1 MRIAVI
7 GAGAIGCTI
16 AALLSR
22 AGHEVTVTARGAQL
36 EAIREHGIELSG
48 VWGSF
53 IAPVEASEVLQS
65 GPELIFV
72 TTKAQDAEAALREN
86 AEFID
91 GLPVVVVQN
100 GLGSVTSAQRIL
112 RRADIVGALA
122 LYAASYTSPGHVTV
136 TTDGVTCL
144 GGPDE
149 ATALAA
155 KVLGRVMPVTIT
167 QNFAG
172 AQWTKLVV
180 NHINALPAI
189 TGMSAQDVIS
199 DWGLRRTMTRSMRE
213 AVRVALA
220 RGIRFEKVQGLSHGL
235 LRIFVGLPI
244 AVAQAL
250 PLLMKARMG
259 AIPNPG
265 STLQSIRRGQLTE
278 IDYLN
283 GAVISA
289 AVEFGVATPVE
300 QALVDMVHE
309 VESTGVF
316 LTPAQ
321 VAERVRR

>member
-1 MRIAVI
+1 M
-7 GAGAIGCTI
+7 
-16 AALLSR
+16 LSR
-22 AGHEVTVTARGAQL
+22 AGHDVTVTARGAQL
-36 EAIREHGIELSG
+36 GAIREHGIELSG

-53 IAPVEASEVLQS
+53 VARVEASEVLHS

-72 TTKAQDAEAALREN
+72 TTKAQDAEAAMREN

-100 GLGSVTSAQRIL
+100 GLGSVASAQRIL
-112 RRADIVGALA
+112 RRADIVGGLA
-122 LYAASYTSPGHVTV
+122 LYAASYLSPGKVTV

-144 GGPDE
+144 GGANE
-149 ATALAA
+149 ATKLAA
-155 KVLGRVMPVTIT
+155 KVLGKVMPVTVT
-167 QNFAG
+167 PNFAG

-189 TGMSAQDVIS
+189 TGMSAQDVLS
-199 DWGLRRTMTRSMRE
+199 HRGLRRIATRSIRE
-213 AVRVALA
+213 AVRVGLA
-220 RGIRFEKVQGLSHGL
+220 RSVRFEKVQGLSDAI
-235 LRIFVGLPI
+235 LRIFVRMPI
-244 AVAQAL
+244 AIAQVL
-250 PLLMKARMG
+250 PLVMKRRMG
-259 AIPNPG
+259 PIPNPG

-300 QALVDMVHE
+300 QALVEMVHE
-309 VESTGVF
+309 VERTGVF

-321 VAERVRR
+321 VAERVSR

>member
-1 MRIAVI
+1 MRVAVI

-22 AGHEVTVTARGAQL
+22 AGHDVTVTARGAQL
-36 EAIREHGIELSG
+36 GAIREHGIELSG

-53 IAPVEASEVLQS
+53 IARVEASEVLQS

-86 AEFID
+86 AEFLD

-122 LYAASYTSPGHVTV
+122 LYAASYLSPGHVTV

-144 GGPDE
+144 GGADE
-149 ATALAA
+149 ATTLAA
-155 KVLGRVMPVTIT
+155 NVLGTVMPVAIT
-167 QNFAG
+167 RNFTG

-189 TGMSAQDVIS
+189 TGMSAQEVLS
-199 DWGLRRTMTRSMRE
+199 HRGLRHIVTRSMRE
-213 AVRVALA
+213 AVRVGLA
-220 RGIRFEKVQGLSHGL
+220 RGIRFEKVQGLSDAI
-235 LRIFVGLPI
+235 LRIFVRTPI
-244 AVAQAL
+244 AIAQVL
-250 PLLMKARMG
+250 PLVMKARMG
-259 AIPNPG
+259 PIPNPG
-265 STLQSIRRGQLTE
+265 STLQSIRRGQATE

-300 QALVDMVHE
+300 QALVEMVHE
-309 VESTGVF
+309 VERTGVF

>member
-1 MRIAVI
+1 MRVAVI

-22 AGHEVTVTARGAQL
+22 AGHDVTVTARGAQL
-36 EAIREHGIELSG
+36 GAIREHGIELSG

-53 IAPVEASEVLQS
+53 VARVEASEVLQS

-100 GLGSVTSAQRIL
+100 GLGSVASAQRIL
-112 RRADIVGALA
+112 RRADIVGGLA
-122 LYAASYTSPGHVTV
+122 LYAASYLSPGKVTV

-144 GGPDE
+144 GGADE
-149 ATALAA
+149 ATKLAA
-155 KVLGRVMPVTIT
+155 KVLGKVMPVTVT
-167 QNFAG
+167 PNLAG

-189 TGMSAQDVIS
+189 TGMSAQDVLS
-199 DWGLRRTMTRSMRE
+199 HRGLRRIVTRSMRE
-213 AVRVALA
+213 AVRVGMA
-220 RGIRFEKVQGLSHGL
+220 RGVRFEKVQGLSDAI
-235 LRIFVGLPI
+235 LRIFVRMPI
-244 AVAQAL
+244 AIAQVL
-250 PLLMKARMG
+250 PLVMKRRMG
-259 AIPNPG
+259 PIPNPG

-300 QALVDMVHE
+300 QALVEMVHE
-309 VESTGVF
+309 VERTGVF

-321 VAERVRR
+321 VAERVSR